1 MTTADSMM
9 PCCTRHQSEPSRLT
23 QMGRPSAHLIC
34 PSHLPI
40 SYKTA
45 WPDHHAKRVHMKT
58 CTLDPID
65 PLSRTI
71 MTTPVGI
78 TLVDRKTIM
87 LDGSITS
94 RASDSLS
101 AEDTP

>member
-1 MTTADSMM
+1 
-9 PCCTRHQSEPSRLT
+9 
-23 QMGRPSAHLIC
+23 
-34 PSHLPI
+34 
-40 SYKTA
+40 
-45 WPDHHAKRVHMKT
+45 MKT